1 MSVERDQDGEAAKW
15 PLGIW
20 LARMA
25 QALLMIFTSQFDY
38 KTAMMVWRVLNL
50 LILIG
55 CFCFWRRSQGRPV
68 FRSFIFGLGVLGVF
82 VIGGSL
88 FPTGVTEWG

>member
-1 MSVERDQDGEAAKW
+1 MSVKRDQDGEAAKW

-20 LARMA
+20 LACIA
-25 QALLMIFTSQFDY
+25 QALLMIFASQFDY
-38 KTAMMVWRVLNL
+38 KTAMMVLRLLNL

-68 FRSFIFGLGVLGVF
+68 FRSFIFGLGVFGVF
-82 VIGGSL
+82 VIGML
-88 FPTGVTEWG
+88 LIPTGVTEWG